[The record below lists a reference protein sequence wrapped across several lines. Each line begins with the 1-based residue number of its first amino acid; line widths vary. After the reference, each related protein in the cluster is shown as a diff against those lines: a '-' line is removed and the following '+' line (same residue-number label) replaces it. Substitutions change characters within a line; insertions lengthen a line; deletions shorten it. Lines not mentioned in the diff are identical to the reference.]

1 MIEERRRTSSQRCK
15 KSMLV
20 TGPVRLKLKS
30 SFRTDNIKREKPSN
44 ILNIDNSK
52 SGWLHWCVPSWTQT
66 INQRGIPEHLVTI
79 SPRRELGTNLS
90 TEQNYV
96 NQHQSVEEAAV
107 TAWGE
112 KLLQS
117 VVDVAQ
123 MIQDLHPTCRRHV
136 GDSPQEGREEGCAT
150 MAADDPLSCPQK
162 PEVQL

>member
-79 SPRRELGTNLS
+79 SP
-90 TEQNYV
+90 
-96 NQHQSVEEAAV
+96 SVEEAAL

-123 MIQDLHPTCRRHV
+123 MIQDLHPTCRWHV
-136 GDSPQEGREEGCAT
+136 GESPQEGREEGWAT